1 MTGHADLDRRI
12 RAGGS
17 DLRRSQRQGASSHND
32 QRYLLRDLHMHGH
45 FDTGPLQML
54 NRCAHRRNTLG
65 VDDIQSGWPAA
76 ILLLTSI

>member
-1 MTGHADLDRRI
+1 
-12 RAGGS
+12 
-17 DLRRSQRQGASSHND
+17 
-32 QRYLLRDLHMHGH
+32 MHGH

-76 ILLLTSI
+76 VLLLTSI